1 MANNNNN
8 ITGITSPQ
16 SATAQ
21 QQQQQQQHPQL
32 LLHPANTTTFQQ
44 QSYHRY
50 PPKSAAAV
58 DAERDDDD
66 SNGYDARQQQH
77 QSTSS
82 SSYICQFNR
91 NHSKWECTTTN
102 TTKSE
107 YKAMILQQVMD
118 QCEYKD
124 GSRATIDQLKEFGIT
139 VYLAEYGS
147 VDMFLLK
154 QVVQHVSASKL
165 DRSKSQYENQR
176 CLIYRDES
184 GRLYNLTINNGCD
197 GLAATWKSLLLSFS
211 GLQAMTALA
220 ILTRAFACA
229 GVAGSVLKPGY
240 LSLILGL
247 ILYEEISYVWVNV
260 AIFVQGAPSVAALTI
275 VSPFD
280 SDWPRKLA
288 LTLLALTSAMKEGS
302 NYQRYCALMG
312 IGLAIVLLASNLGAR
327 AWYFMKWRP
336 LKGGG
341 VMSTC
346 MAPYI
351 SMFVATLVGLV
362 FPFVGFSKIQAGGKS
377 AVQLVIANSILV
389 ALLFVLSDFDVIQSF
404 IMNGSQS
411 CNQDTVN
418 ITVGIWFTMTAITC
432 LFASQLITA
441 PEPHPEDNNPILIRD
456 ETSPVGYKVPNFP
469 DFSIDPIHFGNK
481 GLPCFSLKTELVVG
495 ALVAIGIGA
504 FVIMTGFSNFISEG
518 NDYIVSTAG

>member
-1 MANNNNN
+1 MA
-8 ITGITSPQ
+8 ILSPQ
-16 SATAQ
+16 YGGMAQ
-21 QQQQQQQHPQL
+21 PPPPPQQQH
-32 LLHPANTTTFQQ
+32 QQ
-44 QSYHRY
+44 HYPPY

-66 SNGYDARQQQH
+66 DECNNYNAQQHQQQQQH
-77 QSTSS
+77 HPNNNNNNNNS
-82 SSYICQFNR
+82 ICQFNR
-91 NHSKWECTTTN
+91 NSSTWECTTATN
-102 TTKSE
+102 TNNVKSD

-165 DRSKSQYENQR
+165 DRMKSHYDNQR

-197 GLAATWKSLLLSFS
+197 GLASTWKSLLLSFS
-211 GLQAMTALA
+211 GLQAMTALV
-220 ILTRAFACA
+220 ILTRAYACT
-229 GVAGSVLKPGY
+229 GVANAILRPGY

-260 AIFVQGAPSVAALTI
+260 AIFVQGTPSVAALTI
-275 VSPFD
+275 ISPFD

-302 NYQRYCALMG
+302 DYQRYCALGG
-312 IGLAIVLLASNLGAR
+312 IGLAILLLASNLGAR
-327 AWYFMKWRP
+327 AWYFLKWRP
-336 LKGGG
+336 LRGGG

-346 MAPYI
+346 MAPYL

-362 FPFVGFSKIQAGGKS
+362 FPYIGFSKIQAGGKS
-377 AVQLVIANSILV
+377 AVQLVIVNSLLV
-389 ALLFVLSDFDVIQSF
+389 ATLFVLSDFDFIQSF
-404 IMNGSQS
+404 IIDGSQS

-418 ITVGIWFTMTAITC
+418 IAVGIWFTMTTITC
-432 LFASQLITA
+432 LFASQQIST
-441 PEPHPEDNNPILIRD
+441 PEPHPEDSNPILVRD

-469 DFSIDPIHFGNK
+469 DFAIDPIHFGNQ
-481 GLPCFSLKTELVVG
+481 GLPCFSIKTEMVVG
-495 ALVAIGIGA
+495 TLLGIGVGA
-504 FVIMTGFSNFISEG
+504 FVVMTGFSDFISEG
-518 NDYIVSTAG
+518 NEYIVSTAG